1 MNGLFEH
8 WFIRGTIGFILYLL
22 GGWSKSLEI
31 MMTFIIVDYISGYL
45 KSIYK
50 KEISSKKAF
59 RGIIKKASC
68 ILAVIIGASLDKLIE
83 GTPIN
88 IPISLFNVPLSF
100 KELIIFSLH
109 KCSTSFIICC
119 FKSINPFSLIKTSPA
134 SVRFIFINIYFNY

>member
-1 MNGLFEH
+1 MGKMNGLFEH

-59 RGIIKKASC
+59 RGIIKKTSC
-68 ILAVIIGASLDKLIE
+68 ILADLLLEVSAKCIFPSLRSFICC
-83 GTPIN
+83 
-88 IPISLFNVPLSF
+88 SF
-100 KELIIFSLH
+100 KLG
-109 KCSTSFIICC
+109 
-119 FKSINPFSLIKTSPA
+119 
-134 SVRFIFINIYFNY
+134 

>member
-1 MNGLFEH
+1 MGKMNGLFEH

-68 ILAVIIGASLDKLIE
+68 ILAVIIFKFQYDNTLREEKQDLSKHDKNL
-83 GTPIN
+83 N
-88 IPISLFNVPLSF
+88 SNM
-100 KELIIFSLH
+100 IIL
-109 KCSTSFIICC
+109 
-119 FKSINPFSLIKTSPA
+119 
-134 SVRFIFINIYFNY
+134 